1 MFELKPSG
9 LPPLDHWFPVGAFGV
24 SALAEHALVART
36 GRWWADRPVAPR
48 VMAVECGGR
57 VLLRG
62 DPRALRPDGLASL
75 LTPCLDAPAS
85 FLPALRA
92 SFPQLEHA
100 QNMVYVH
107 GAPSLPA
114 HPPRGVLVR
123 RLTPEDAA
131 MLADLPAEASWIHAT
146 WGGPDGL
153 AASGT
158 AWGAVR
164 RGRLLGLACTHILGS
179 RYEDVA
185 VVAGPGPRGEHVTL
199 ACVDAL
205 CRDIAG
211 RGHTPS
217 WSCRREDRTQRLLAW
232 QAGFR
237 IARECAH
244 YTIERIARDTAP
256 VRAAVRA

>member
-1 MFELKPSG
+1 
-9 LPPLDHWFPVGAFGV
+9 
-24 SALAEHALVART
+24 
-36 GRWWADRPVAPR
+36 
-48 VMAVECGGR
+48 
-57 VLLRG
+57 
-62 DPRALRPDGLASL
+62 
-75 LTPCLDAPAS
+75 
-85 FLPALRA
+85 
-92 SFPQLEHA
+92 
-100 QNMVYVH
+100 
-107 GAPSLPA
+107 
-114 HPPRGVLVR
+114 
-123 RLTPEDAA
+123 

-153 AASGT
+153 AASGM

-205 CRDIAG
+205 CRNIAG

-244 YTIERIARDTAP
+244 YTIERIARNGASTRCCARMKTGLRRGPGHRNGGRADV
-256 VRAAVRA
+256 VRP